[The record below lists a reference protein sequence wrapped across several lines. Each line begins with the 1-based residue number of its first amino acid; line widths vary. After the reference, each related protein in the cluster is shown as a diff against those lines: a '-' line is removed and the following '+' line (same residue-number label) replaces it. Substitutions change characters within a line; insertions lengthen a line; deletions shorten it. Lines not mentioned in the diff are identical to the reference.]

1 MITPRVKL
9 ETQSFTYVSRNT
21 GKEEL
26 VNLNE
31 NQLNALREF
40 YVERFVDNMDTRD
53 LVQYVTDDMIGY
65 MESLPDNEVIDE
77 CINYWD
83 DMFDEIVEEI
93 KEIEGCEF
101 LKTLDDK
108 KEEYLES
115 LSEGKDVREQL
126 LEEGFVPHDTDDYG
140 SKVDALVD
148 SMSVTEEEESTTHR
162 RRDLDSL

>member
-1 MITPRVKL
+1 MESK
-9 ETQSFTYVSRNT
+9 SFTYFSHNT
-21 GKEEL
+21 MKEEL

-40 YVERFVDNMDTRD
+40 YVERFVDNMETKD
-53 LVQYVTDDMIGY
+53 LVQYVTDDMFQY

-77 CINYWD
+77 CVNYWD
-83 DMFDEIVEEI
+83 DSFDDVIEEI
-93 KEIEGCEF
+93 KEFEQCDF
-101 LKTLDDK
+101 KKTLADK
-108 KEEYLES
+108 EDEYLDS

-126 LEEGFVPHDTDDYG
+126 LNEGFVSHDTDDYG

-148 SMSVTEEEESTTHR
+148 SMSVTDEKESTTHR

>member
-1 MITPRVKL
+1 MESK
-9 ETQSFTYVSRNT
+9 SFTYFSHNT
-21 GKEEL
+21 MKDEL

-53 LVQYVTDDMIGY
+53 LVQYVSDDMQRY
-65 MESLPDNEVIDE
+65 MEELPDNEVLEE
-77 CINYWD
+77 CVNYWD
-83 DMFDEIVEEI
+83 DHFDDVLEEI

-126 LEEGFVPHDTDDYG
+126 LKEGFVPHDTDDYG

-148 SMSVTEEEESTTHR
+148 SMSVTDKKESTTHR

>member
-1 MITPRVKL
+1 M

-40 YVERFVDNMDTRD
+40 YVERFVDNMETKD
-53 LVQYVTDDMIGY
+53 LVQYVTDDMFQY

-77 CINYWD
+77 CLNYWD
-83 DMFDEIVEEI
+83 DSFDDVIEEI
-93 KEIEGCEF
+93 KEFENCDF
-101 LKTLDDK
+101 KKTLDDK
-108 KEEYLES
+108 REEYLDS
-115 LSEGKDVREQL
+115 LSEGKDL
-126 LEEGFVPHDTDDYG
+126 DDYG

-148 SMSVTEEEESTTHR
+148 SMSVTVEEESTTHR

>member
-40 YVERFVDNMDTRD
+40 YVERFVDNMETKD
-53 LVQYVTDDMIGY
+53 LVQYVTDDMFQY
-65 MESLPDNEVIDE
+65 MESLPDNEVIE
-77 CINYWD
+77 EWLNYWD
-83 DMFDEIVEEI
+83 DMFEEVIDDI
-93 KEIEGCEF
+93 KDF
-101 LKTLDDK
+101 D
-108 KEEYLES
+108 
-115 LSEGKDVREQL
+115 
-126 LEEGFVPHDTDDYG
+126 DDYG

-148 SMSVTEEEESTTHR
+148 SMSVTDEKESTVHR
-162 RRDLDSL
+162 RKDLDSL